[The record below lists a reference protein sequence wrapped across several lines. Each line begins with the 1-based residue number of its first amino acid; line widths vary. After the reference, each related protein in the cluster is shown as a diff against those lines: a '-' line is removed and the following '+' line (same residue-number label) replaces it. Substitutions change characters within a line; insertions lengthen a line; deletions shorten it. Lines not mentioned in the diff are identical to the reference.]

1 MEYIDDTPT
10 FEPTES
16 QTTINKPTFQ
26 PTQMTSPI
34 ISFTSN
40 ITIDGINNSMLDA
53 NSQRALINVTAWSTK
68 VTENTITYKKGIST
82 VQNRRN
88 LRSITLFTTS
98 YTIIATT
105 QANVPLSSTAY
116 TDPILLY
123 NSMTSSIIKKVNSGD
138 FTKQLQKMSIVFN
151 ATQIA
156 KANVTYVSNSALT
169 VNDIIYVSPV
179 SIEGVSVVSVIL
191 MTTIIFI
198 IICGI
203 YTYCR
208 TTITSRIHDE
218 QQIHDR
224 KEAQSTFSSVII
236 F

>member
-10 FEPTES
+10 FEPTEAP
-16 QTTINKPTFQ
+16 TTTNKPTFQ

-53 NSQRALINVTAWSTK
+53 NSQHALINVTAWSTK
-68 VTENTITYKKGIST
+68 VAENTITYKKGIST
-82 VQNRRN
+82 VQKRRN

-105 QANVPLSSTAY
+105 QANVPLSSTRF

-138 FTKQLQKMSIVFN
+138 FTKQLQKMSILFN
-151 ATQIA
+151 ATQTA
-156 KANVTYVSNSALT
+156 KANVTHVSNSALT

-179 SIEGVSVVSVIL
+179 SIEGVSAVSVIL

-208 TTITSRIHDE
+208 TTITSRIQPINVKNE
-218 QQIHDR
+218 
-224 KEAQSTFSSVII
+224 ENQSTFSSVII

>member
-10 FEPTES
+10 FEPTEAP
-16 QTTINKPTFQ
+16 TTTNKPTYS

-68 VTENTITYKKGIST
+68 VTENTISYKKGIST

-123 NSMTSSIIKKVNSGD
+123 NSMTSSLTNTVNSGD
-138 FTKQLQKMSIVFN
+138 FTKQLQKMSILFN
-151 ATQIA
+151 ATQTA
-156 KANVTYVSNSALT
+156 KANVTHVSNSALT

-179 SIEGVSVVSVIL
+179 SIEGVSAVSVIL

-203 YTYCR
+203 YTYFR
-208 TTITSRIHDE
+208 TTITSRI
-218 QQIHDR
+218 QPIHDR
-224 KEAQSTFSSVII
+224 KENQSTFSSVII

>member
-10 FEPTES
+10 FEPTEAL
-16 QTTINKPTFQ
+16 TTTNKPTFQ

-53 NSQRALINVTAWSTK
+53 NSQLALINVTAWSTK

-105 QANVPLSSTAY
+105 QANVPLSSTRF

-138 FTKQLQKMSIVFN
+138 FTKQLQKMSILFN
-151 ATQIA
+151 ATQTA

-179 SIEGVSVVSVIL
+179 SIEGVSAVSVIL

-208 TTITSRIHDE
+208 TTITSRIQPINVKNE
-218 QQIHDR
+218 
-224 KEAQSTFSSVII
+224 ENQSTFSSVII

>member
-1 MEYIDDTPT
+1 
-10 FEPTES
+10 
-16 QTTINKPTFQ
+16 
-26 PTQMTSPI
+26 
-34 ISFTSN
+34 
-40 ITIDGINNSMLDA
+40 
-53 NSQRALINVTAWSTK
+53 
-68 VTENTITYKKGIST
+68 
-82 VQNRRN
+82 
-88 LRSITLFTTS
+88 
-98 YTIIATT
+98 
-105 QANVPLSSTAY
+105 
-116 TDPILLY
+116 
-123 NSMTSSIIKKVNSGD
+123 MTSSLTNTVKSGD
-138 FTKQLQKMSIVFN
+138 FTKQLQKMSILFN
-151 ATQIA
+151 ATQTA

-179 SIEGVSVVSVIL
+179 SIEGVSAVSVIL

-224 KEAQSTFSSVII
+224 KEGQSTFSSVII